1 VNAAPTTHD
10 KLNLDGTIPMPK
22 RTDISTI
29 LIIGSGPIVIGQACE
44 FDYSGVQAC
53 KALRQEGYRI
63 VLVNSNPATIMTDPE
78 MADATYVEP
87 LTVDILEKIIAA
99 ERPDALLPT
108 VGGQT
113 GLNLGVALAE
123 AGILDKY
130 GVELIGANL
139 TSINVAED
147 RQLFKETMTRIGL
160 ESAQSGLARSLEDAH
175 RIAGEIGRYPLFIR
189 PSFTLGG
196 SGAGT
201 VFTPEEFDEKVL
213 WGLRES
219 PVHTVLIEES
229 LIGWKEYEL
238 EVMRDRADN
247 FVVVCTIENLDPMG
261 VHTGDSITVAPA
273 QTLTD
278 KEYQRLRDQARL
290 IMRAVGV
297 ETGGSNV
304 QFAVDPK
311 TGRTIVIEMNPR
323 VSRSSALA
331 SKATGFP
338 IAKLAAKLAVGY
350 TLDELKN
357 DITQETVAAFEPSID
372 YVVVKIP
379 RWAFEKFP
387 GVDRELG
394 PQMKSVGEVMAIGR
408 TFKQALQKGVRSLEI
423 GRDGLGP
430 LERDAAG
437 HIKGYEP
444 NMELHDLLRIPN
456 RDRLFA
462 TYESLKRGDSVATVC
477 QITGFDPW
485 FVVQMKEIVDFE
497 KSIDRLDAYTLRR
510 AKRMGFSDSQLARIA
525 NEKGLGIGDQGSGIA
540 QSVHSVIGD
549 RTPSPQSPV
558 PSPQSPLTEF
568 DIRALRKHFRIL
580 PTYHQVDTC
589 AAEFEAYTPYLY
601 SSYEMESEA
610 PPTDRKKIIILG
622 GGPNRI
628 GQGIEFDY
636 CCVHAS
642 FALADLGYETVMIN
656 CNPETVSTDYD
667 TSDRLYFEPLTL
679 EDVLNIYEREAGI
692 GDWGLGTPVEG
703 PPEPAEGPVETK
715 ADAPDPRSPIPDP
728 RSPVLGLIVQYGG
741 QTPLNLAAGL
751 QEAGVPILG
760 TQPAAIDLAEDRD
773 QFSALLAQLEIPSPA
788 NGIARST
795 EEALVIAGQIGYPV
809 VVRPSY
815 VLGGRAMA
823 IVDDEESLR
832 RYMVDAVSAA
842 VGVTGKR
849 NGRPTGPTILIDQFL
864 EDAYEVDVDAVS
876 DGERLVIG
884 GIMQHIEEAGIH
896 SGDSACVLPPWKI
909 SSYHINII
917 REYTEKLGLALGV
930 HGLMNVQY
938 AIKDDVVYVLEVN
951 PRASRTVPFVSKA
964 TGVPLAKLGARVM
977 AGETLADVGLTHEPE
992 VNGFFVKEAVLP
1004 WKKFTGIDTLLGPE
1018 MRSTGEVMGH
1028 ASGFGH
1034 AFAKSQLG
1042 ASTRLPLS
1050 GGVLI
1055 TVNDYDKGAA
1065 LKLARDFHRM
1075 GFQLY
1080 ATEGTGELIEK
1091 VGMPVTFLAKAIA
1104 GSEGQYTTLDAMR
1117 DGKIGL
1123 IINTPLGPSSRNDGA
1138 RIRTLATRMEIP
1150 LITTLSAAQAAVN
1163 GIRALS
1169 QKELSVRSLQT
1180 HYAAQGK

>member
-1 VNAAPTTHD
+1 
-10 KLNLDGTIPMPK
+10 MPK
-22 RTDISTI
+22 RTDISSI

-44 FDYSGVQAC
+44 FDYSGAQAC

-78 MADATYVEP
+78 MADATYIEP
-87 LTVDILEKIIAA
+87 LTVDVLEKIIAA
-99 ERPDALLPT
+99 ERPDAVLPT

-123 AGILDKY
+123 TGILAKY

-139 TSINVAED
+139 RSMQVAED
-147 RQLFKETMTRIGL
+147 RQLFKETMTEIGL

-175 RIAGEIGRYPLFIR
+175 RIAQEIGRYPLFIR

-201 VFTPEEFDEKVL
+201 VFTPDEFEEKVL

-219 PVHTVLIEES
+219 PVHTVLVEES

-408 TFKQALQKGVRSLEI
+408 TFKEALQKGVRSLEI

-430 LERDAAG
+430 LERDAQG
-437 HIKGYEP
+437 QIKGYAP
-444 NMELHDLLRIPN
+444 NTALHDLLRIPN

-462 TYESLKRGDSVATVC
+462 TYESLKRGDSAATIC

-485 FVVQMKEIVDFE
+485 FVEQMKQITDFE
-497 KSIDRLDAYTLRR
+497 KAIDRLDAYTLRR

-525 NEKGLGIGDQGSGIA
+525 NEKGLGTGDQGLGIGNKDLPTA
-540 QSVHSVIGD
+540 EASSSPHSPV
-549 RTPSPQSPV
+549 PNPQSPI
-558 PSPQSPLTEF
+558 TEF
-568 DIRALRKHFRIL
+568 DIRALRKRLGIL

-601 SSYEMESEA
+601 SSYETESEA

-642 FALADLGYETVMIN
+642 FALRDLNYETVMIN

-692 GDWGLGTPVEG
+692 GDWGLGTGDKGHDAVASTQSPV
-703 PPEPAEGPVETK
+703 PSPE
-715 ADAPDPRSPIPDP
+715 
-728 RSPVLGLIVQYGG
+728 SPVLGLIVQYGG

-751 QEAGVPILG
+751 QEQGVPILG

-795 EEALVIAGQIGYPV
+795 EDAVAIADRIGYPV

-823 IVDDEESLR
+823 VVDDEESLR
-832 RYMVDAVSAA
+832 RYMTEAIIAA

-849 NGRPTGPTILIDQFL
+849 NGQPTGPTILVDQFL
-864 EDAYEVDVDAVS
+864 EDAYEVDVDAVC
-876 DGERLVIG
+876 DGEKLVVG

-909 SSYHINII
+909 SGYHLNII

-930 HGLMNVQY
+930 RGLMNVQY

-964 TGVPLAKLGARVM
+964 TGVPLAKLAARVM
-977 AGETLADVGLTHEPE
+977 AGETLEEVGLTREPE
-992 VNGFFVKEAVLP
+992 VDGFFVKEAVLP
-1004 WKKFTGIDTLLGPE
+1004 WKKFTGIDALLGPE

-1028 ASGFGH
+1028 ASNFGH

-1042 ASTRLPLS
+1042 AGYRLPAG

-1065 LKLARDFHRM
+1065 VKLARDFHRM
-1075 GFQLY
+1075 GFTLY
-1080 ATEGTGELIEK
+1080 ATEGTGELMEK
-1091 VGMPVTFLAKAIA
+1091 VGIPVIYLAKAIA
-1104 GSEGQYTTLDAMR
+1104 GSEGEYTTLDAMR
-1117 DGKIGL
+1117 DDKINL

-1138 RIRTLATRMEIP
+1138 KIRTLATRMEIP

-1169 QKELSVRSLQT
+1169 QKDLSVRSLQT
-1180 HYAAQGK
+1180 HYAAVKQ

>member
-1 VNAAPTTHD
+1 
-10 KLNLDGTIPMPK
+10 MPK

-29 LIIGSGPIVIGQACE
+29 MIIGSGPIIIGQACE

-53 KALRQEGYRI
+53 KSLRQEGYRV

-78 MADATYVEP
+78 MADVTYIEP

-99 ERPDALLPT
+99 EKPDALLPT

-139 TSINVAED
+139 RSMQVAED
-147 RQLFKETMTRIGL
+147 RELFKEAMNEIGL
-160 ESAQSGLARSLEDAH
+160 ESPRSGVARSLSEAH
-175 RIAGEIGRYPLFIR
+175 RIAGEIGRFPLFIR

-201 VFTPEEFDEKVL
+201 VFTPEEFEEKVL

-219 PVHTVLIEES
+219 PVHTVLVEES

-247 FVVVCTIENLDPMG
+247 FVVVCTIENLDAMG

-290 IMRAVGV
+290 VMRVVGV

-304 QFAVDPK
+304 QFAVDPQ
-311 TGRTIVIEMNPR
+311 TGRVVVIEMNPR

-394 PQMKSVGEVMAIGR
+394 PQMKSVGEVMAIGH
-408 TFKQALQKGVRSLEI
+408 TFKEALQKGVRSLEI

-430 LERDAAG
+430 LERDDQG
-437 HIKGYEP
+437 HFKGYSP
-444 NMELHDLLRIPN
+444 TTELHDLLRLPN

-462 TYESLKRGDSVATVC
+462 TYEALKQGDSVATVC
-477 QITGFDPW
+477 QLTLYDPW
-485 FVVQMKEIVDFE
+485 FVTQMKQIVDFE
-497 KSIDRLDAYTLRR
+497 KSIERLDAYTLRR
-510 AKRMGFSDSQLARIA
+510 AKRMGFSDAQIGRVVNERID
-525 NEKGLGIGDQGSGIA
+525 KGVLGIEILD
-540 QSVHSVIGD
+540 IGESNVAGNIQYPISES
-549 RTPSPQSPV
+549 T
-558 PSPQSPLTEF
+558 
-568 DIRALRKHFRIL
+568 IRLLRHQFGIL

-589 AAEFEAYTPYLY
+589 AAEFEAHTPYLY
-601 SSYEMESEA
+601 SSYESESEV
-610 PPTDRKKIIILG
+610 PPTQREKIIILG

-642 FALADLGYETVMIN
+642 FALRDLGYETIMVN

-679 EDVLNIYEREAGI
+679 EDVLNIYEREAGVASGKWQVA
-692 GDWGLGTPVEG
+692 GDVSEAADDALHPSPF
-703 PPEPAEGPVETK
+703 PPHS
-715 ADAPDPRSPIPDP
+715 SPL
-728 RSPVLGLIVQYGG
+728 VKGLIVQYGG

-773 QFSALLAQLEIPSPA
+773 QFSALLARLEIPSPA

-795 EEALVIAGQIGYPV
+795 PEALEIAGRIGYPV

-823 IVDDEESLR
+823 VVDDPDGLR
-832 RYMVDAVSAA
+832 SYMVEAIRAA

-849 NGRPTGPTILIDQFL
+849 EGRPTGPTILIDQFL
-864 EDAYEVDVDAVS
+864 EDAYEVDVDAVC

-896 SGDSACVLPPWKI
+896 SGDSACVLPPYKI
-909 SSYHINII
+909 SGYHLSII

-964 TGVPLAKLGARVM
+964 TGVPLAKLAARVM
-977 AGETLADVGLTHEPE
+977 AGESLAEVGLTEQPE
-992 VNGFFVKEAVLP
+992 VDGFFVKEAVLP
-1004 WKKFTGIDTLLGPE
+1004 WKKFTGIDTILGPE

-1042 ASTRLPLS
+1042 AGYRLPVS

-1055 TVNDYDKGAA
+1055 TVNDFDKGAA
-1065 LKLARDFHRM
+1065 VKLARDFHRM
-1075 GFQLY
+1075 GFTIY

-1091 VGMPVTFLAKAIA
+1091 VGIPVTTLDKASDA
-1104 GSEGQYTTLDAMR
+1104 GEGRYTTIDAMR
-1117 DGKIGL
+1117 DDKIHL
-1123 IINTPLGPSSRNDGA
+1123 VINTPLGSDSRNDG
-1138 RIRTLATRMEIP
+1138 RKIRTLATRMEIP
-1150 LITTLSAAQAAVN
+1150 LITTLSAAQASVN
-1163 GIRALS
+1163 GIRAMG
-1169 QKELSVRSLQT
+1169 QKDLTVRSLQE
-1180 HYAAQGK
+1180 HYASQNKPAK

>member
-1 VNAAPTTHD
+1 
-10 KLNLDGTIPMPK
+10 MPK
-22 RTDISTI
+22 RTDISSI

-44 FDYSGVQAC
+44 FDYSGAQAC
-53 KALRQEGYRI
+53 KALKAEGYRV

-87 LTVDILEKIIAA
+87 LTVELLEKIIAE

-113 GLNLGVALAE
+113 GLNLAVALAE
-123 AGILDKY
+123 QGILDRH

-139 TSINVAED
+139 RAMQVAED
-147 RQLFKETMTRIGL
+147 RDLFKRAMTEVGL
-160 ESAQSGLARSLEDAH
+160 ESPRSRIAHSLEEA
-175 RIAGEIGRYPLFIR
+175 REIFETVIGRFPIFIR

-201 VFTPEEFDEKVL
+201 VFTQEEFDEKVS

-219 PVHTVLIEES
+219 PVNTVLVEES

-247 FVVVCTIENLDPMG
+247 YVVVCSIENLDPMG
-261 VHTGDSITVAPA
+261 VHTGDSITVAPS

-290 IMRAVGV
+290 VMRAVGV

-304 QFAVDPK
+304 QFAVDPDS
-311 TGRTIVIEMNPR
+311 GRVVVIEMNPR

-408 TFKQALQKGVRSLEI
+408 TFKEALQKGVRSLEI

-430 LERDAAG
+430 LTRDEKG
-437 HIKGYEP
+437 QLKGYAP
-444 NMELHDLLRIPN
+444 DASAAELMRVPN

-462 TYESLKRGDSVATVC
+462 VFERLLEAGRES
-477 QITGFDPW
+477 TGADGGAADEAALRECSEIYDPW
-485 FVVQMKEIVDFE
+485 FVAQMQEIARFQIGME
-497 KSIDRLDAYTLRR
+497 RAGQLDAWTMRQ
-510 AKRMGFSDSQLARIA
+510 AKRMGFSDAQIARIL
-525 NEKGLGIGDQGSGIA
+525 NERGEERAKRREEREDGAQLPQWTEADVRGLRERMG
-540 QSVHSVIGD
+540 VV
-549 RTPSPQSPV
+549 
-558 PSPQSPLTEF
+558 
-568 DIRALRKHFRIL
+568 

-589 AAEFEAYTPYLY
+589 AAEFAAFTPYLY
-601 SSYEMESEA
+601 SSYESEGEA
-610 PPTDRKKIIILG
+610 PPTARDKVIILG

-636 CCVHAS
+636 CCCHAS
-642 FALADLGYETVMIN
+642 FALQEMGFETVMIN

-679 EDVLNIYEREAGI
+679 EDVLHIYQREA
-692 GDWGLGTPVEG
+692 EG
-703 PPEPAEGPVETK
+703 GSQVK
-715 ADAPDPRSPIPDP
+715 
-728 RSPVLGLIVQYGG
+728 VLVQYGG

-751 QEAGVPILG
+751 QAAGVPIVG
-760 TQPAAIDLAEDRD
+760 TQPEAIELAEDRER
-773 QFSALLAQLEIPSPA
+773 FSALLAELDIPAPDS
-788 NGIARST
+788 GIAHST
-795 EEALVIAGQIGYPV
+795 GQALAIAARIGYPL

-823 IVDDEESLR
+823 VVDDEESLR
-832 RYMVDAVSAA
+832 HYMSQAVDVDREMTTSGQEVA
-842 VGVTGKR
+842 
-849 NGRPTGPTILIDQFL
+849 ILVDQFL
-864 EDAYEVDVDAVS
+864 EDAYEVDVDAVA
-876 DGERLVIG
+876 DGERVVIG
-884 GIMQHIEEAGIH
+884 GILQHIEEAGIH
-896 SGDSACVLPPWKI
+896 SGDSACVLPPYKI
-909 SSYHINII
+909 SGYHLSII

-930 HGLMNVQY
+930 RGLMNVQY
-938 AIKDDVVYVLEVN
+938 AIKDDVVYVIEVN

-964 TGVPLAKLGARVM
+964 TGVPLAKLAARVM
-977 AGETLADVGLTHEPE
+977 AGRSLAEVGLLDEPE
-992 VNGFFVKEAVLP
+992 VRGFFVKEAVLP
-1004 WKKFTGIDTLLGPE
+1004 WKKLSGADTLLGPE

-1028 ASGFGH
+1028 AQNFGH

-1042 ASTRLPLS
+1042 ADYRLPVD

-1065 LKLARDFHRM
+1065 LKLARDFSRM
-1075 GFQLY
+1075 GFDLY
-1080 ATEGTGELIEK
+1080 ATQGTAALIQR
-1091 VGMPVTFLAKAIA
+1091 VGLPVVVLNKAA
-1104 GSEGQYTTLDAMR
+1104 TMEAPLHSADNGAYTTLDAMR

-1123 IINTPLGPSSRNDGA
+1123 IINTPLGPHSRADGQ

-1163 GIRALS
+1163 GIRAMMAA
-1169 QKELSVRSLQT
+1169 ELDVRSLQA
-1180 HYAAQGK
+1180 HYDRGYS

>member
-1 VNAAPTTHD
+1 
-10 KLNLDGTIPMPK
+10 MPK
-22 RTDISTI
+22 RTDISSI

-44 FDYSGVQAC
+44 FDYSGAQAC
-53 KALRQEGYRI
+53 KALKAEGYRV

-87 LTVDILEKIIAA
+87 LTVELLEKIIAE

-113 GLNLGVALAE
+113 GLNLAVALAE
-123 AGILDKY
+123 QGILERH

-139 TSINVAED
+139 RAMQVAED
-147 RQLFKETMTRIGL
+147 RDLFKQAMTEVGL
-160 ESAQSGLARSLEDAH
+160 ESPRSRIAHSLEEA
-175 RIAGEIGRYPLFIR
+175 REIFETVIGRFPIFIR

-201 VFTPEEFDEKVL
+201 VFTQEEFDEKVA
-213 WGLRES
+213 WGLQES
-219 PVHTVLIEES
+219 PVHTVLVEES

-247 FVVVCTIENLDPMG
+247 YVVVCSIENLDPMG
-261 VHTGDSITVAPA
+261 VHTGDSITVAPS

-290 IMRAVGV
+290 VMRAVGV

-304 QFAVDPK
+304 QFAVDPES
-311 TGRTIVIEMNPR
+311 GRVVVIEMNPR

-408 TFKQALQKGVRSLEI
+408 TFKEALQKGVRSLEI

-430 LERDAAG
+430 LTRDEKG
-437 HIKGYEP
+437 QLKGYAPEATAAELMREP
-444 NMELHDLLRIPN
+444 S

-462 TYESLKRGDSVATVC
+462 VFERLLVAEREVSGSRPAEDRQADYEALQECSE
-477 QITGFDPW
+477 IYDPW
-485 FVVQMKEIVDFE
+485 FVAQMQEIARFQV
-497 KSIDRLDAYTLRR
+497 SIESAGQLDEWTLRQ
-510 AKRMGFSDSQLARIA
+510 AKRMGFSDAQLARIL
-525 NEKGLGIGDQGSGIA
+525 NEGGKGEERGERREERENGA
-540 QSVHSVIGD
+540 QLPELSEADV
-549 RTPSPQSPV
+549 
-558 PSPQSPLTEF
+558 
-568 DIRALRKHFRIL
+568 RALRERMGVV

-589 AAEFEAYTPYLY
+589 AAEFAAFTPYLY
-601 SSYEMESEA
+601 SSYESEGEA
-610 PPTDRKKIIILG
+610 PPTARDKVIILG

-636 CCVHAS
+636 CCCHAS
-642 FALADLGYETVMIN
+642 FALQEMEFETVMIN

-679 EDVLNIYEREAGI
+679 EDVLHIYRREA
-692 GDWGLGTPVEG
+692 EG
-703 PPEPAEGPVETK
+703 GSQVK
-715 ADAPDPRSPIPDP
+715 
-728 RSPVLGLIVQYGG
+728 VLVQYGG

-751 QEAGVPILG
+751 QAAGVPIIG
-760 TQPAAIDLAEDRD
+760 TQPEAIELAEDRER
-773 QFSALLAQLEIPSPA
+773 FSALLAELDIPAPDS
-788 NGIARST
+788 GIAHST
-795 EEALVIAGQIGYPV
+795 GQALAIAARIGYPL

-823 IVDDEESLR
+823 VVDDEESLR
-832 RYMVDAVSAA
+832 HYMSQAVDVDREMTTSGQEVA
-842 VGVTGKR
+842 
-849 NGRPTGPTILIDQFL
+849 ILVDQFL
-864 EDAYEVDVDAVS
+864 EDAYEVDVDAVA
-876 DGERLVIG
+876 DGERVVIG
-884 GIMQHIEEAGIH
+884 GILQHIEEAGIH
-896 SGDSACVLPPWKI
+896 SGDSACVLPPYKI
-909 SSYHINII
+909 SGYHLSII

-930 HGLMNVQY
+930 RGLMNVQY
-938 AIKDDVVYVLEVN
+938 AIKDDVVYVIEVN

-964 TGVPLAKLGARVM
+964 TGVPLAKMAAWVM
-977 AGETLADVGLTHEPE
+977 AGKSLEEVGLLEEPE
-992 VNGFFVKEAVLP
+992 VRGFFVKEAVLP
-1004 WKKFTGIDTLLGPE
+1004 WKKLSGADTLLGPE

-1028 ASGFGH
+1028 AHNFGH

-1042 ASTRLPLS
+1042 AEYRLPTD

-1065 LKLARDFHRM
+1065 LKLARDFSRM
-1075 GFQLY
+1075 GFDLY
-1080 ATEGTGELIEK
+1080 ATSGTAALIQR
-1091 VGMPVTFLAKAIA
+1091 VGLPVVVLTKAAASEASLLSA
-1104 GSEGQYTTLDAMR
+1104 GNGAYSTLDAMR
-1117 DGKIGL
+1117 DGKIDL
-1123 IINTPLGPSSRNDGA
+1123 IINTPLGPHSRADGQK
-1138 RIRTLATRMEIP
+1138 IRTLATRMEIP

-1163 GIRALS
+1163 GIRAMMAA
-1169 QKELSVRSLQT
+1169 ELNVRSLQA
-1180 HYAAQGK
+1180 HYARGYS